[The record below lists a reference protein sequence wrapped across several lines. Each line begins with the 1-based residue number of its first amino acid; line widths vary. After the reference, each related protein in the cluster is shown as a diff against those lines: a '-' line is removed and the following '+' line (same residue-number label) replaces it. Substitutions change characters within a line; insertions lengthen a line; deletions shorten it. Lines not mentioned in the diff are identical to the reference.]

1 MRRRA
6 YSCPDGLVV
15 LYCAC
20 PRKTVDGVY
29 LLLRDQSYR
38 AIAVMEDG
46 FAAWISQGYPIE
58 R

>member
-1 MRRRA
+1 
-6 YSCPDGLVV
+6 VV